1 MEKDFYHKQKCFAF
15 FDGVD
20 VTKYCVP
27 KLIEIEMISGTFK
40 LVKLSTELQKIITYG
55 LIHHIFF
62 RVAVSNHKEAPHDAP
77 TKRYLRNP
85 YTDTQVANLALESFG
100 GNVGQILAG
109 GGGSSSIIP
118 STYSSTSTIL
128 NVDTISLANQPQG
141 DFYGYIQNNM
151 TLKGKNS
158 GAEAKITNV
167 RLVTD
172 FTSTVQ
178 GSFYIP
184 NPNSNTNPVFQT
196 GERDFLLTDD
206 PDNDPSET
214 TTIGKD
220 IYTASGSVQTVQE
233 NIVSV
238 RNAKIE
244 DLYTSEDKLY
254 SESIGTETE
263 TEVIGTE
270 ETKK

>member
-1 MEKDFYHKQKCFAF
+1 MTISTESVPTIRSRNVAIDGKGFLPQARLFAF

-20 VTKYCVP
+20 VTRYCVP
-27 KLIEIEMISGTFK
+27 KLIEIEMVSGVFQVGET
-40 LVKLSTELQKIITYG
+40 VKGTIKTNPNLASDPPYIQ
-55 LIHHIFF
+55 F
-62 RVAVSNHKEAPHDAP
+62 RAAVSNHKEGPHDVP

-118 STYSSTSTIL
+118 SSYSSTSTLL

-141 DFYGYIQNNM
+141 DFFGYIQTGM
-151 TLKGKNS
+151 ILKGTS
-158 GAEAKITNV
+158 GAEAKVTNV

-184 NPNSNTNPVFQT
+184 NPK
-196 GERDFLLTDD
+196 L
-206 PDNDPSET
+206 
-214 TTIGKD
+214 I
-220 IYTASGSVQTVQE
+220 
-233 NIVSV
+233 
-238 RNAKIE
+238 KIQFSKQGRGIS
-244 DLYTSEDKLY
+244 Y
-254 SESIGTETE
+254 
-263 TEVIGTE
+263 
-270 ETKK
+270 